1 MRQESIG
8 KTFIKYTSL
17 NVIGMIGL
25 SCYILADTFFISK
38 GLGADGLAALN
49 LAIPIYSFIHGLGL
63 MLGMGGATRYSIL
76 RGQKDQKRAN
86 TYFTVCVQAAL
97 AIGVVLALVGL
108 FFSKGITTLLRADGS
123 VYEMTNTYLKVILLF
138 SPMFMMNNV
147 LLCFVR
153 NDGKPRLSMTAMLA
167 GSFSNI
173 ILDYIFIFPL
183 GLGIFGAVLATGFA
197 PIISIGVMSVCFF
210 KKDHS
215 FHLAKAVLPFKYLPD
230 VASLGLPSLVTEV
243 SSGIVMIV
251 FNMIILGLMGNTGVA
266 AYGVIANLSLVVMAM
281 FNGVA
286 QGIQPVISSSYGYG
300 KRDNVGK
307 VFRYALVTVTVAALL
322 VYAGIF
328 IWADPIALI
337 FNSGHDMLLQDT
349 AVYGLRIYF
358 TACPF
363 AGINVIMAVYFA
375 SVDRPQPSHIISL
388 LRGFF
393 LILPLTFVLSF
404 ALKMTGV
411 WLAFPAAELLTAV
424 FGAWCYWK
432 YGRVGG
438 QGGRR

>member
-8 KTFIKYTSL
+8 RTFVKYTSL
-17 NVIGMIGL
+17 NVVGMIGL

-76 RGQKDQKRAN
+76 RGQKDHKRADA
-86 TYFTVCVQAAL
+86 YFTTCVQAAL
-97 AIGVVLALVGL
+97 ALGAVLAFVGIFL
-108 FFSKGITTLLRADGS
+108 SRGITTLLRADGS
-123 VYEMTNTYLKVILLF
+123 VYEMTNTYLKVILMF

-183 GLGIFGAVLATGFA
+183 GMGIFGAVLATGFA
-197 PIISIGVMSVCFF
+197 PVISIAVMSTCFF
-210 KKDHS
+210 KKEHH
-215 FHLAKAVLPFKYLPD
+215 FHLAKAGLPFRRLLD
-230 VASLGLPSLVTEV
+230 TASLGLPSLVTEV

-251 FNMIILGLMGNTGVA
+251 FNMIILGLKGNTGVA
-266 AYGVIANLSLVVMAM
+266 AYGVIANLSLVVMSM

-286 QGIQPVISSSYGYG
+286 QGIQPVISSSFGYG
-300 KRDNVGK
+300 RRGDVRK
-307 VFRYALVTVTVAALL
+307 VLGYALATVTVASFL
-322 VYAGIF
+322 VYGGIF
-328 IWADPIALI
+328 FWADSIALI
-337 FNSGHDMLLQDT
+337 FNSAHDLLLQET

-375 SVDRPQPSHIISL
+375 SVDKPQPSHIISL

-404 ALKMTGV
+404 ALGMTGV
-411 WLAFPAAELLTAV
+411 WLAFPEAECFTAV
-424 FGAWCYWK
+424 FAVACCRK
-432 YGRVGG
+432 YGRAALPS
-438 QGGRR
+438 